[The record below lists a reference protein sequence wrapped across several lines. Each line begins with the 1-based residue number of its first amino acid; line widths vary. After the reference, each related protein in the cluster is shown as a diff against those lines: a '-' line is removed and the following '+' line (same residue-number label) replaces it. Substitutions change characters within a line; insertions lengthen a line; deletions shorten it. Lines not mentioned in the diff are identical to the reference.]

1 MKWTQ
6 QQYAGTVALTV
17 VSLAC
22 GGTPMPD
29 ATGAARSAGDP
40 VFQVDPL
47 WPKALPEDR
56 MFDNVVGVATDSQDN
71 VWSEIEGGD
80 REGSGVGYLNLGW
93 TLNEKASIGVEFNVA
108 RQGPLTFNKDIAPI
122 LLEHCAPCHR
132 QGQPTPLQLIEYQE
146 VRRHARQIAAVT
158 KSQLMPPWPPERGY
172 GEFTN
177 ERTLRDEQIEM
188 IQRWVGEGAIEGDPA
203 DKPEIPGWPEGWQ
216 LGEPDLILRMPEPYT
231 VQADGTDVFRN
242 FVIPVPLS
250 ETRYVRGVEFRP
262 DNQRVLHHA
271 SVGIDLTRSARRMDR
286 DDPEPGF
293 SAMTDDVDNV
303 FGWTPGK
310 TPVLEPDDWAWP
322 LEKGSDVVIQLHMLP
337 TGRAEVIQPSVGL
350 FFTDTPPSHAPL
362 LLKLESKT
370 IDIPAGQADYAI
382 EDSYVLPANVDVLSV
397 YPHAHYL
404 GKEIKGFATLPD
416 GTVKWLIWIKT
427 WDFRWQ
433 DHYRYAVPVFLPKGT
448 TLTMHFT
455 YDNSEKNVR
464 NPHQPP
470 RRVLWGPRSL
480 DEMGVL
486 WLRVLPR
493 RSNDVDVLVRDSVQ
507 RTLRVEIAGAEMQV
521 RATPGDAS
529 AHNFLATNYLRAG
542 LVKEAMAEL
551 EEALR
556 LEPTHAEARS
566 NLASAL
572 QVQGRL
578 AEALQQLR
586 EASRLEPEDDR
597 VRFNLA
603 NVLQASGRMEE
614 AIREFQRAVQINPDN
629 ADAHFNLALVLG
641 SQNKLDEAIAH
652 FRQVIEINPQHG
664 VAHRNLGVA
673 LRLQGKLDEALE
685 ETRAALRI
693 EPGSTEAQK
702 DLALLLKIKSLRR

>member
-1 MKWTQ
+1 MRRHR
-6 QQYAGTVALTV
+6 GIL
-17 VSLAC
+17 VSIVILYCIASRS
-22 GGTPMPD
+22 PD
-29 ATGAARSAGDP
+29 ASLSR
-40 VFQVDPL
+40 
-47 WPKALPEDR
+47 
-56 MFDNVVGVATDSQDN
+56 
-71 VWSEIEGGD
+71 
-80 REGSGVGYLNLGW
+80 
-93 TLNEKASIGVEFNVA
+93 

-132 QGQPTPLQLIEYQE
+132 QGQPTPLELIEYQE
-146 VRRHARQIAAVT
+146 VRRRALQIAAVT

-203 DKPEIPGWPEGWQ
+203 DKPEIPSWPEGWQ
-216 LGEPDLILRMPEPYT
+216 LGEPDLILRMPESYT
-231 VQADGTDVFRN
+231 LQADGTDVFRN

-250 ETRYVRGVEFRP
+250 STRYVRGIEFRP

-271 SVGIDLTRSARRMDR
+271 SVGIDLMRSARRMDR

-303 FGWTPGK
+303 YGWTPGK
-310 TPVLEPDDWAWP
+310 TPVLEPDDWAWA

-337 TGRAEVIQPSVGL
+337 TGRAEVIQSSVGL
-350 FFTDTPPSHAPL
+350 FFTDTPPTHEPL

-382 EDSYVLPANVDVLSV
+382 EDSYVLPADVDVLSV

-404 GKEIKGFATLPD
+404 AKEIKGFATLPD

-427 WDFRWQ
+427 WNFRWQ

-455 YDNSEKNVR
+455 YDNSERNVR

-470 RRVLWGPRSL
+470 RRVLWGPQSS

-493 RSNDVDVLVRDSVQ
+493 RSNDFDVLVNDYIQ
-507 RTLRVEIAGAEMQV
+507 HTLRVDIAGAEMQL
-521 RATPGDAS
+521 RTQPGDAS
-529 AHNFLATNYLRAG
+529 AHNFLAINYLRAG
-542 LVKEAMAEL
+542 LVKEAVAEL

-556 LEPTHAEARS
+556 LEPNHAEARS

-603 NVLQASGRMEE
+603 NVLQASGQVEE

-629 ADAHFNLALVLG
+629 ADAH
-641 SQNKLDEAIAH
+641 
-652 FRQVIEINPQHG
+652 
-664 VAHRNLGVA
+664 RNLGLA
-673 LRLQGKLDEALE
+673 LRMQGKLDEALE

-693 EPGSTEAQK
+693 EPGSTDAQQ
-702 DLALLLKIKSLRR
+702 DLVLLLKMKSQRR